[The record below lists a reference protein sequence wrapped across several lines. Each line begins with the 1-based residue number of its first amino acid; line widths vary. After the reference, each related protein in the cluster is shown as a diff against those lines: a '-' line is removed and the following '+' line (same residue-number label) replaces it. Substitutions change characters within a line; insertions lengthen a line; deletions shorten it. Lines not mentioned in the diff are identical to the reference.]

1 MYKLGGQQG
10 KPLAG
15 EFFEKKKT
23 LSKLL
28 EAIFTGFLEIEGQI
42 KSFGINQSKLIITI
56 SLLSKL
62 VRYLTIK

>member
-42 KSFGINQSKLIITI
+42 KSFGINRS
-56 SLLSKL
+56 
-62 VRYLTIK
+62 